1 MKRLVILLIFCLTWT
16 TSTFA
21 QIDYDSPFVE
31 KEVKVIDTLAVLN
44 QIVRPQKYKMV
55 FIPDTIQTASNV
67 RSFLDSVSVIM
78 KESYRS
84 LTKIQQGSNLSLQDS
99 HSFLLVEMLTYAHT
113 FEKIQ
118 NQSSPKLII
127 RTIKESARK
136 YKQEFL
142 LFCNQIEDYKSQ
154 DDSCLFKIYE
164 DSILAVFLEEK
175 IPYWFHHD
183 LSDKLTDLLEYNT
196 VIEDNED
203 YNEALLLDSALHSN
217 NLPKK
222 TIKLEI
228 PNPDYNEWHWL
239 DTYSA
244 DSPCYEDEDDYDMDI
259 MNWRRVEQQY
269 PIKDLYWIEKAH
281 PNYKVRGYVVL
292 FDQYTRYSES
302 FNRHQYDTYSIGGAA
317 AYNSKEEL
325 CAVSLHGVMCNGS
338 LDIVCKNLVY
348 TYDYLNNKYD
358 VNKESADVKKEIEA
372 YIGYKDE
379 IYNSQR
385 HSEIA
390 TRYLNQLSLDHK
402 DDKISSERIDGLS
415 FLYTVLHKNL
425 RYRITISFFE
435 YQSNKVSFKVDR
447 FEVKDLSNNETQMK
461 SEHIPLEKFTEANND
476 IIDQWFRNRK

>member
-154 DDSCLFKIYE
+154 DDPCLFKIYE

-183 LSDKLTDLLEYNT
+183 LSNKLTDLLEYNT
-196 VIEDNED
+196 VIEENEE
-203 YNEALLLDSALHSN
+203 YNEVLLLDSALHSN

-222 TIKLEI
+222 TIKVEI
-228 PNPDYNEWHWL
+228 PNQDYNEWHWL
-239 DTYSA
+239 DSISKVYPWR
-244 DSPCYEDEDDYDMDI
+244 DDDYDMDKK
-259 MNWRRVEQQY
+259 NWRRVEVHY
-269 PIKDLYWIEKAH
+269 PIQDEYWIEKAH
-281 PNYKVRGYVVL
+281 PNYRVRKYEVSYN
-292 FDQYTRYSES
+292 QYAEYSD
-302 FNRHQYDTYSIGGAA
+302 FLKGHQVDIYSIRGLA
-317 AYNSKEEL
+317 AYNIKEEL
-325 CAVSLHGVMCNGS
+325 CAVTQDNYSS
-338 LDIVCKNLVY
+338 IDIVLKNIVY
-348 TYDYLNNKYD
+348 INDYLNNKYD
-358 VNKESADVKKEIEA
+358 VNKENIDVKKEIEA

-379 IYNSQR
+379 IYQSQR

-390 TRYLNQLSLDHK
+390 TRYLNQLTLDHK
-402 DDKISSERIDGLS
+402 DDIISSERIDGLS
-415 FLYTVLHKNL
+415 FLYTVLHENL
-425 RYRITISFFE
+425 RYRIFISFFKNQ
-435 YQSNKVSFKVDR
+435 YNKVSFKVDR
-447 FEVKDLSNNETQMK
+447 FEVKDLSNNNTKMK
-461 SEHIPLEKFTEANND
+461 SEHIPLDKFIEANND
-476 IIDQWFRNRK
+476 